1 MSDHVFRYAQRAW
14 EEPPEMDDLPDLPEI
29 IPDLGDCPYCR
40 KELAWD
46 GEDDTVAWCETPGC
60 KYDNGISE
68 EDNRRVWEIENKC
81 VRWEVK

>member
-14 EEPPEMDDLPDLPEI
+14 EEPPEIEEVTPE
-29 IPDLGDCPYCR
+29 PPLTGHCPYCR

-46 GEDDTVAWCETPGC
+46 GVDDTLAWCETPGC

-68 EDNRRVWEIENKC
+68 EDNRRVWSVANG
-81 VRWEVK
+81 VDL